1 MIYTNDEGTEIEVP
15 DSIKWRGSVYNV
27 VKVEDNTV
35 HWFNP
40 VSRHNATC
48 SVNSWVKDGDPYG
61 GHYGWHK

>member
-1 MIYTNDEGTEIEVP
+1 MEIVLESGEKLDVP

-40 VSRHNATC
+40 VSCHKATC
-48 SVNSWVKDGDPYG
+48 SVYSWVKDGDPYG